1 MITEILKWFNSK
13 DPALQSALISA
24 IVALLT
30 FTIGGICKFLYEK
43 YSFAYK
49 MQKEFYFKQRIEIKN
64 KLALTKTP
72 LIKSAEELNYRLWN
86 LSNHIEKSWHNIEE
100 VDWQKVDK
108 YYLRSF
114 TFRFISFLYWTIKA
128 EESIYS
134 FDISQAEKEDTL
146 YLKYIKTLKHFF
158 CESSLLEE
166 LNYDGENNT
175 NHFYKDSIGTFCNYL
190 NKDGNCI
197 NYEEFEEK
205 FKNDFT
211 KIKEVVTYIT
221 KINNEDKNLNYNVI
235 KCFHLFLM
243 LFLNEYGLD
252 YHHTSNCKLKKLMK
266 GNYANIKIKKGFYKF
281 LSRNKV
287 LRQSKIIINT
297 LNLTE

>member
-1 MITEILKWFNSK
+1 MLSEFIKWFNIK
-13 DPALQSALISA
+13 DPALQSALISG

-30 FTIGGICKFLYEK
+30 LLLGGICKFFYEK
-43 YSFAYK
+43 YSLSYK
-49 MQKEFYFKQRIEIKN
+49 MKKEFYFKQRIEIKS
-64 KLALTKTP
+64 KLSLTKTP

-86 LSNHIEKSWHNIEE
+86 LSNHIERKWHNLQET
-100 VDWQKVDK
+100 DWNNVDK

-114 TFRFISFLYWTIKA
+114 TYRFISFLYWTIKA

-166 LNYDGENNT
+166 LGYDPEHNT
-175 NHFYKDSIGTFCNYL
+175 NHFFKDSIGKFCNYL
-190 NKDGNCI
+190 NQDNKCI
-197 NYEEFEEK
+197 SFEEFENK
-205 FKNDFT
+205 FQLDF
-211 KIKEVVTYIT
+211 KSIKEVVTYLTNI
-221 KINNEDKNLNYNVI
+221 KNEDTSLNYNVI

-252 YHHTSNCKLKKLMK
+252 YHHTSKSKLIKLMK
-266 GNYANIKIKKGFYKF
+266 GNYSNIKIKRGFYKF
-281 LSRNKV
+281 LERNKV
-287 LRQSKIIINT
+287 LDKAKILVNT
-297 LNLTE
+297 LELS